1 MAPVSMTVMLQNR
14 AAPLER
20 YPHFGITENPIVHLH
35 FKATQSDCVLT
46 YSLFV
51 LADHDA
57 SDADTMINFLK
68 LMVIFSAA

>member
-35 FKATQSDCVLT
+35 FGAMQSDCVQT
-46 YSLFV
+46 YSLLV
-51 LADHDA
+51 LALVDHDA
-57 SDADTMINFLK
+57 SDA
-68 LMVIFSAA
+68 